1 MVSRRVGVLLRGL
14 CLHGCAAMAVQ
25 MEHLAV
31 ADGNAQADEPDGDD
45 NQQCD
50 DDLASHDVTR
60 KVRVKTPHSIDKAL
74 PGQGMDKPG
83 NS

>member
-1 MVSRRVGVLLRGL
+1 MLLRGL
-14 CLHGCAAMAVQ
+14 RLLGGASVPIQ
-25 MEHLAV
+25 LEHLAV
-31 ADGNAQADEPDGDD
+31 ADGNALADEADGDD

-50 DDLASHDVTR
+50 DDFVSHDVTR
-60 KVRVKTPHSIDKAL
+60 EVRVKTPHSIDKAI